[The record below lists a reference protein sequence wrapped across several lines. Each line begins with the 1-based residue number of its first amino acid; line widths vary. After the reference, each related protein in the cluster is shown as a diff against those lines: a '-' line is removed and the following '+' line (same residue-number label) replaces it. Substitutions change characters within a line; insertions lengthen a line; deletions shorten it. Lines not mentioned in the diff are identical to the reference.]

1 TKDYNGN
8 RNRGERTAT
17 DNRNTPV
24 VRGPQQTLTSHSFF
38 IGHLSFVIDPFRSSS
53 LEFSLQVAPAPR
65 QSELPKR
72 EGGYALLFATRQR
85 LTEKVV
91 KKSTSR
97 GVAWVSA
104 RPRYWSGQPYGV
116 AAKGAI
122 RRSASYSAHDFINA
136 PTYFPK

>member
-1 TKDYNGN
+1 METGTEGKGP
-8 RNRGERTAT
+8 RLTIVCPGCTRT
-17 DNRNTPV
+17 
-24 VRGPQQTLTSHSFF
+24 QQTLTSHSFF

-104 RPRYWSGQPYGV
+104 RPQYWSG
-116 AAKGAI
+116 
-122 RRSASYSAHDFINA
+122 
-136 PTYFPK
+136 